1 MRLIF
6 WIGHDFYD
14 CYLDQDTYNKQSS
27 LIHEDLLNKVLY
39 IYEQA
44 TSAGEVTAALLA
56 TTTKKKVY
64 YTVEGTDVGF
74 NEYIDGEKVISAS
87 E

>member
-14 CYLDQDTYNKQSS
+14 CYLDQDTYNKQSA

-44 TSAGEVTAALLA
+44 TTDGEITSLL
-56 TTTKKKVY
+56 TTVKKAY
-64 YTVEGTDVGF
+64 FTVEGTDVDM
-74 NEYIDGEKVISAS
+74 NEYIDGERV
-87 E
+87 